1 MTSIYVHIPFCK
13 SRCRYCDF
21 YSTTLLSRREEYI
34 AVLQQELRMRL
45 APQTSISTVY
55 FGGGTPSLLEPEQ
68 IRQVLDEIDRLS
80 GLKGSKSIEITM
92 EANPGDLN
100 QTKLKALREAG
111 VNRLSIGIQ
120 TFSTPLL
127 QRIGRRHT
135 SEQAIQAVIMAQ
147 QAGFDNISVDLMY
160 GLPGQTLEDW
170 SKDLDQ
176 LARLHVQHVS
186 AYCLTYEEGT
196 PLYRDLEQ
204 GLIEEAD
211 DELAN
216 AMQEMAIS
224 KLAEM
229 GIMRYEVSNYAIP
242 GYESRH
248 NSHYW
253 THEAY
258 LGIGA
263 GAHSFDGCHTHSFN
277 GDDLEAYLHV
287 CNTSAQSLQE
297 WRQKEELTPDDLYN
311 EMIMLGLRT
320 VKGVDIKRIKN
331 EYLKHFYAQSEPY
344 LVSGMLKRK
353 DDYICANADGWH
365 LLNRIIEDLMI

>member
-21 YSTTLLSRREEYI
+21 YSTTMLNRREEYI
-34 AVLQQELRMRL
+34 TALRQELRMCF
-45 APQTSISTVY
+45 APHTPISTIY

-68 IRQVLDEIDRLS
+68 IQQVLAEIEHLS
-80 GLKGSKSIEITM
+80 GFTASEITM
-92 EANPGDLN
+92 EANPGDL
-100 QTKLKALREAG
+100 TLDKLQKLREAG

-135 SEQAIQAVIMAQ
+135 SEQAIQAVKIAQ

-160 GLPGQTLEDW
+160 GLPGETLEDW
-170 SKDLDQ
+170 SRDLDV
-176 LARLHVQHVS
+176 LATLHVQHVS

-196 PLYRDLEQ
+196 PLYRDLEA
-204 GLIEEAD
+204 GLIEEAE

-216 AMQEMAIS
+216 AMQEIAIS
-224 KLAEM
+224 RLAEM
-229 GIMRYEVSNYAIP
+229 GIRRYEVSNYAIP

-263 GAHSFDGCHTHSFN
+263 GAHSFDGCHTRSFN
-277 GDDLEAYLHV
+277 GDDLEAYLKA

-297 WRQKEELTPDDLYN
+297 WRETEELSPDDLYN
-311 EMIMLGLRT
+311 ETVMLGLRT
-320 VKGVDIKRIKN
+320 VKGVDIKRIKSN
-331 EYLKHFYAQSEPY
+331 YLKHFFLQSEPY
-344 LVSGMLKRK
+344 LTSGMLVRNG
-353 DDYICANADGWH
+353 DYICANADGWH